1 MVLSKYI
8 PSSADGTC
16 LFANSS
22 QIKGEINPQ
31 SAEISAEYSIVE
43 NSYEDKIIG
52 EKSTS
57 LLSGEPFIYSG
68 EAGTFISTFSLQG
81 TAIIAHVEG
90 DVYDTAL
97 ASIEKIG
104 DL

>member
-1 MVLSKYI
+1 MI
-8 PSSADGTC
+8 
-16 LFANSS
+16 FANSS

-31 SAEISAEYSIVE
+31 SAEIPAEISAAYSIVE

-57 LLSGEPFIYSG
+57 LLSGEPFVYSG

-90 DVYDTAL
+90 DIYDTAL

>member
-1 MVLSKYI
+1 M
-8 PSSADGTC
+8 SSRSYSWACGP
-16 LFANSS
+16 LK
-22 QIKGEINPQ
+22 IKGEINPQ
-31 SAEISAEYSIVE
+31 SAEIAAGISAEYSIVE

-57 LLSGEPFIYSG
+57 LLSGEPFVYSG
-68 EAGTFISTFSLQG
+68 EA
-81 TAIIAHVEG
+81 AHVEG

>member
-1 MVLSKYI
+1 M
-8 PSSADGTC
+8 
-16 LFANSS
+16 SS
-22 QIKGEINPQ
+22 QSYSWACGPLKIKGEIDPQ

-57 LLSGEPFIYSG
+57 LLNGEPFVYSG
-68 EAGTFISTFSLQG
+68 EA
-81 TAIIAHVEG
+81 AHVEG

>member
-1 MVLSKYI
+1 MVLLKYI
-8 PSSADGTC
+8 PSSANATC
-16 LFANSS
+16 VFANSL
-22 QIKGEINPQ
+22 QIKGEINSK

-43 NSYEDKIIG
+43 NSYKDKIVG

-57 LLSGEPFIYSG
+57 LLSGEPFVYSG

-81 TAIIAHVEG
+81 TAIISHVEG
-90 DVYDTAL
+90 DIYDTAL

-104 DL
+104 DV

>member
-1 MVLSKYI
+1 MSGQSYSWAYGPLK
-8 PSSADGTC
+8 
-16 LFANSS
+16 
-22 QIKGEINPQ
+22 IKGEINPQ
-31 SAEISAEYSIVE
+31 SAEISAEYSVVE
-43 NSYEDKIIG
+43 NSSEDKIIG

-57 LLSGEPFIYSG
+57 LLSGEPFVYSG
-68 EAGTFISTFSLQG
+68 EA
-81 TAIIAHVEG
+81 AHVEG